1 MRAARAQTLVVGR
14 GDDVPG
20 IEQLAAALHE
30 QRVHRRRGERRRA
43 TALDTDG
50 AVRVG
55 NHRAPPCRRR
65 PVRHEGEA
73 AGRSRGAVVAGRLVE
88 DAIGRRAGTCPA
100 RLLVRDRPRCC
111 MAVAPSASTSAP
123 SAPARR
129 SRRGQRRL
137 VASGSCV
144 PPRNLSPTATCPT
157 PKTVTAIPNRTASTS
172 TLASCQASTSAPTRT
187 FVAPASPWI
196 SRSSSRWSAART
208 SFRIPFARSARPTAS
223 VSARVTPGQASA
235 AQPPASQTIPARRVP
250 PRQVPPEERFQ
261 RVCIGVGGAT

>member
-1 MRAARAQTLVVGR
+1 
-14 GDDVPG
+14 
-20 IEQLAAALHE
+20 
-30 QRVHRRRGERRRA
+30 
-43 TALDTDG
+43 
-50 AVRVG
+50 
-55 NHRAPPCRRR
+55 
-65 PVRHEGEA
+65 
-73 AGRSRGAVVAGRLVE
+73 
-88 DAIGRRAGTCPA
+88 
-100 RLLVRDRPRCC
+100 

-223 VSARVTPGQASA
+223 VSARTVTPGQASA
-235 AQPPASQTIPARRVP
+235 AQPPASQTIPARRESQGRVSFP
-250 PRQVPPEERFQ
+250 AAVSSPTPARTSAAAVSHESTPSERNGSAISVSPRATQASPITATSHHGRCRPSNAFS